1 MRPETG
7 RLYLD
12 FFYRGVRC
20 REQTALPDTAE
31 NRRKVQALL
40 TRIEREIRQGQF
52 DYASTFPGS
61 PRAARFGVNAA
72 SGSTPQPNAPPV
84 VAATPATPTVDE
96 FATTWRMQMAPQWKR
111 LHREGVDDIINK
123 HVLPAFGARPVGDIT
138 KADVLAFRAK
148 VAQQPGRAGKTLSPA
163 RVNKIMTIFRQ
174 MMTAAADQFEL
185 KAVFDGVKRLKAG
198 KTDVQPFTLE
208 EVDRIREAIRPDFRN
223 YVTVRFFTG
232 MRTGEINGL
241 KWKNVDFD
249 AGLVLVRET
258 FSGGQDEDGAKTLHS
273 VRDIP
278 MLPQVRQALLDQRE
292 NRHPDSPYVFASRG
306 GGPLDAHNFANRVWY
321 PLLRYLDIEKRR
333 PYQTRHTT
341 ATLMLA
347 AGENPEWIA
356 RLMGHANTQMLF
368 TVYSRYV
375 PNLTRQD
382 GLAISGL
389 LSSHAAVEPSL
400 ASTPDELLA
409 LLPDELRRAVGK
421 FMSNSANKTKETK

>member
-1 MRPETG
+1 MSKARSPFRWQTVPCFVAKVRVRPETG

-174 MMTAAADQFEL
+174 MMTAAADHSSS
-185 KAVFDGVKRLKAG
+185 K
-198 KTDVQPFTLE
+198 PCS
-208 EVDRIREAIRPDFRN
+208 
-223 YVTVRFFTG
+223 TG
-232 MRTGEINGL
+232 
-241 KWKNVDFD
+241 
-249 AGLVLVRET
+249 
-258 FSGGQDEDGAKTLHS
+258 
-273 VRDIP
+273 
-278 MLPQVRQALLDQRE
+278 
-292 NRHPDSPYVFASRG
+292 
-306 GGPLDAHNFANRVWY
+306 
-321 PLLRYLDIEKRR
+321 
-333 PYQTRHTT
+333 
-341 ATLMLA
+341 
-347 AGENPEWIA
+347 
-356 RLMGHANTQMLF
+356 
-368 TVYSRYV
+368 
-375 PNLTRQD
+375 
-382 GLAISGL
+382 
-389 LSSHAAVEPSL
+389 
-400 ASTPDELLA
+400 
-409 LLPDELRRAVGK
+409 
-421 FMSNSANKTKETK
+421 